1 MSSSHNQS
9 PRSSRSTPFTNE
21 HMHAHNSSSPE
32 LVSSAET
39 DMHQPSASTLEMDSS
54 IDPTALDGVEAS
66 TQTPTDDS
74 SSNLELSSALES
86 SVRQHPIPPAS
97 EPMQYRAIGLVHG
110 RYTPSDDQF
119 TRGSITTDDGTL
131 IDAVLLGRVMSLVR
145 KHLDLTTSH
154 LWVVYPRTREKVQDL
169 HVQIVGVWEPE
180 KLTPADSVNS
190 STGNS
195 ASDGIV
201 DAATSTAQLIPS
213 PVSAIVPHEAT
224 PQLEDGYF
232 SIRGEVL
239 FCSPEDNRLIVR
251 VQQAAKK
258 SSKKSTEHED
268 DEEKSFKVILSGT
281 LEGKAVGYFWDL
293 YIQRQGNDLV
303 LQNGSMIALVPPRKR
318 KVKPGGFRGNAPG
331 RKKPWD
337 AKGSPPRPARRVD
350 SAAPVSAPPTRREPI
365 SKPVKR
371 PKDGN

>member
-9 PRSSRSTPFTNE
+9 PRSTPSTNHE
-21 HMHAHNSSSPE
+21 HTAAHNSPSPE

-39 DMHQPSASTLEMDSS
+39 NMHQPSASTLEMDSS

-74 SSNLELSSALES
+74 PSSLELSPAPES

-119 TRGSITTDDGTL
+119 TRGSITADDGTL
-131 IDAVLLGRVMSLVR
+131 IDAVLLGRVMGLVR
-145 KHLDLTTSH
+145 KHLDLTASH

-180 KLTPADSVNS
+180 KLAPAGSVAIASSDAANDAIANSTASTTPAGSAKTF
-190 STGNS
+190 ST
-195 ASDGIV
+195 V
-201 DAATSTAQLIPS
+201 PPKATSQ
-213 PVSAIVPHEAT
+213 V
-224 PQLEDGYF
+224 EDGYF
-232 SIRGEVL
+232 SIRGEIL

-258 SSKKSTEHED
+258 SAKKSTEAEE
-268 DEEKSFKVILSGT
+268 DEEKSFKVILRGALT
-281 LEGKAVGYFWDL
+281 GKAVGYFWDL
-293 YIQRQGNDLV
+293 HIQRQGNDLV
-303 LQNGSMIALVPPRKR
+303 LKNGNMIALVPPRKR
-318 KVKPGGFRGNAPG
+318 KVKPGGFRGSLPG

-337 AKGSPPRPARRVD
+337 AKGSPPRPTRRAD
-350 SAAPVSAPPTRREPI
+350 AAAPVSAPPARREPI

-371 PKDGN
+371 PKEGN

>member
-1 MSSSHNQS
+1 MGSSHNQS
-9 PRSSRSTPFTNE
+9 PRSTPSTNDE
-21 HMHAHNSSSPE
+21 HVDAHNSPSPE

-39 DMHQPSASTLEMDSS
+39 NMHQPSASTLEMDSS

-74 SSNLELSSALES
+74 ASNLELSSALES

-145 KHLDLTTSH
+145 KHLDLTASH

-180 KLTPADSVNS
+180 KLAPEVNVTIASSDSANDAIANLTASTTQSVSSKTS
-190 STGNS
+190 ST
-195 ASDGIV
+195 
-201 DAATSTAQLIPS
+201 
-213 PVSAIVPHEAT
+213 VPNEVT
-224 PQLEDGYF
+224 PQSEDGYF
-232 SIRGEVL
+232 SIRGEIL
-239 FCSPEDNRLIVR
+239 FCSPDENRLIVR

-258 SSKKSTEHED
+258 SAKKSTEAED
-268 DEEKSFKVILSGT
+268 DEEKSFKVILRGT

-293 YIQRQGNDLV
+293 HIQRQGNDLV
-303 LQNGSMIALVPPRKR
+303 LQNGTMIALVPPRKR
-318 KVKPGGFRGNAPG
+318 KVKAGGFRGSAPG

-350 SAAPVSAPPTRREPI
+350 AAAPVSAPPTRREPV

-371 PKDGN
+371 PKEGN